1 MKSLKLIIFATLVAF
16 VSIAQAQKTFTP
28 SDVIG
33 DKTISKWAKEWDLKA
48 FQQTKELYRKGM
60 SQDDF
65 IKAIKS
71 NFPAQA
77 SASFKEVFVPYYEYV
92 YAFHSKGLT
101 DVQVAK
107 AITGNETTEMI
118 NGLSSWNANNPGV
131 IIEAAKWPWK
141 QILQFILDMLPIVI
155 ALL

>member
-1 MKSLKLIIFATLVAF
+1 MKSVKLIIIATLVAF
-16 VSIAQAQKTFTP
+16 VSIVQAQKTFVP

-33 DKTISKWAKEWDLKA
+33 GKTISKWAKEWDLNA
-48 FQQTKELYRKGM
+48 FQQTKEVYKKGM
-60 SQDDF
+60 SEESF

-92 YAFHSKGLT
+92 YTLHTRGLT
-101 DVQVAK
+101 DAQVVNVV
-107 AITGNETTEMI
+107 TGRETTEMI
-118 NGLSSWNANNPGV
+118 NGLSTWNANNPGGL
-131 IIEAAKWPWK
+131 IEANKWPWK
-141 QILQFILDMLPIVI
+141 KILETILEILPIII

>member
-77 SASFKEVFVPYYEYV
+77 SASFKEVFVPYFEYV

-131 IIEAAKWPWK
+131 LPETDKWNWKKILETIVDIIIIII
-141 QILQFILDMLPIVI
+141 QIL
-155 ALL
+155 